1 MLYLLAISHHLRNTK
16 PEEPISLSGI
26 RDDLHATC
34 FEAKDQVRT
43 TIMKSSWIC
52 NRIHSSQNCST
63 QSRSPCNDICLNV
76 QLSDVIPEQQKMQ
89 D

>member
-43 TIMKSSWIC
+43 TIMKSS
-52 NRIHSSQNCST
+52 
-63 QSRSPCNDICLNV
+63 
-76 QLSDVIPEQQKMQ
+76 
-89 D
+89 